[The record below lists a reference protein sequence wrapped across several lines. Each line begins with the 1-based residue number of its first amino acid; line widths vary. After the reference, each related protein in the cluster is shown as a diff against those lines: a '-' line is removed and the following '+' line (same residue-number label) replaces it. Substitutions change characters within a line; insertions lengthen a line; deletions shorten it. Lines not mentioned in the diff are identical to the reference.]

1 MGLRELK
8 KAKTR
13 KMISDLA
20 TRLFMEK
27 GYDEVTTAEIARLAE
42 VSVPTLFKYFP
53 TKETLVFD
61 EEAEREARLI
71 AAVTDRKEGVSIL
84 DALLQH
90 FSSYMAFDTYK
101 KKEVDAFRK
110 MVYSTP
116 DLHAY
121 AKQIWMRYEKSLAV
135 ALQQETKNKLEKAE
149 AEALAHFIL
158 DAFHR
163 SKNAD
168 NPKASLHTL
177 FNMMKNGWKE

>member
-20 TRLFMEK
+20 TGLFIER
-27 GYDEVTTAEIARLAE
+27 GYDQVTTAEIARLAE

-61 EEAEREARLI
+61 EEDEREARLI
-71 AAVTDRKEGVSIL
+71 AAVTDRKAGVSIL
-84 DALLQH
+84 DSLLEY
-90 FSSYMAFDTYK
+90 FSSYMAFDEKK
-101 KKEVDAFRK
+101 KKEVNAFRNLI
-110 MVYSTP
+110 YSTP
-116 DLHAY
+116 DLYAY
-121 AKQIWMRYEKSLAV
+121 AKQVWMRYEKSLAA

-163 SKNAD
+163 SKDAE

>member
-20 TRLFMEK
+20 TGLFIEK
-27 GYDEVTTAEIARLAE
+27 GYDQVTTAEIARLAE

-61 EEAEREARLI
+61 EEDEREARLI
-71 AAVTDRKEGVSIL
+71 GAVTDRKAGVSIL
-84 DALLQH
+84 DALLEY
-90 FSSYMAFDTYK
+90 FSSYMAFDETK
-101 KKEVDAFRK
+101 KKEVKAFRNLIH
-110 MVYSTP
+110 STP
-116 DLHAY
+116 DLYAY
-121 AKQIWMRYEKSLAV
+121 AKQVWMRYEKSLAV
-135 ALQQETKNKLEKAE
+135 ALQQETRNKLEKAE

-163 SKNAD
+163 SKD
-168 NPKASLHTL
+168 SENPKASLHTL

>member
-20 TRLFMEK
+20 TRLFIEN
-27 GYDEVTTAEIARLAE
+27 GYNEVTTAEIARLAE

-53 TKETLVFD
+53 TKEMLVFD
-61 EEAEREARLI
+61 EEDEREERLI
-71 AAVTDRKEGVSIL
+71 AAVTDRKKDASIL
-84 DALLQH
+84 DALLEH
-90 FSSYMAFDTYK
+90 FASFMAFDVDK

-110 MVYSTP
+110 LIYSTP
-116 DLHAY
+116 DLYVY

-135 ALQQETKNKLEKAE
+135 VLQQETKNKLEKAE
-149 AEALAHFIL
+149 AEAIAHFIL

-163 SKNAD
+163 SKDAE
-168 NPKASLHTL
+168 NPRATLHTL

>member
-1 MGLRELK
+1 MGLRERK

-27 GYDEVTTAEIARLAE
+27 GYNEVTTAEIARLAE

-61 EEAEREARLI
+61 EEAEREERLI
-71 AAVTDRKEGVSIL
+71 SAVTDRKEGVSIL
-84 DALLQH
+84 DALLEH
-90 FSSYMAFDTYK
+90 FSSYMAFDIKK

-110 MVYSTP
+110 LIYSAP

-163 SKNAD
+163 SKDAE
-168 NPKASLHTL
+168 NPKASLHAL

>member
-163 SKNAD
+163 SKDAE

>member
-53 TKETLVFD
+53 TKEALVFD
-61 EEAEREARLI
+61 EQDEREERLI
-71 AAVTDRKEGVSIL
+71 AAVTDRKKGTSIL
-84 DALLQH
+84 DALFEH
-90 FSSYMAFDTYK
+90 FSNHMAFDSEKRKHVTAFK
-101 KKEVDAFRK
+101 KLIH
-110 MVYSTP
+110 STP
-116 DLHAY
+116 DLSVY
-121 AKQIWMRYEKSLAV
+121 AKQIWMRYEKSLATV
-135 ALQQETKNKLEKAE
+135 LLQETKHQLEQAE
-149 AEALAHFIL
+149 AEAIAHFIL

-163 SKNAD
+163 SKDAE
-168 NPKASLHTL
+168 NPKASLNAL
-177 FNMMKNGWKE
+177 FNIIKNGWTE

>member
-20 TRLFMEK
+20 TGLFIEK
-27 GYDEVTTAEIARLAE
+27 GYDQVTTAEIARLAE

-61 EEAEREARLI
+61 EEDEREEKLL
-71 AAVTDRKEGVSIL
+71 AAVTERKKGMSIL
-84 DALLQH
+84 DALLEH
-90 FSSYMAFDTYK
+90 FSSYTVFDEDK
-101 KKEVDAFRK
+101 KKHVAAFK
-110 MVYSTP
+110 KLIYSTP
-116 DLHAY
+116 DLYIY

-135 ALQQETKNKLEKAE
+135 VLRQETKHQLAPAE
-149 AEALAHFIL
+149 AEAIAHFIL

-163 SKNAD
+163 SKDAED
-168 NPKASLHTL
+168 PRASLHAL
-177 FNMMKNGWKE
+177 FNIMKNGWKE